1 MVAACL
7 TWSWAGAALAAAP
20 LASSGSGDADRQAA
34 TGATPDEG
42 VLVPALK
49 AVGLAP
55 DEARALAPRSDSGD
69 TLDGV
74 RVNGYETATAEG
86 LKAAVEPFIG
96 RPISKAMLERLRAAI
111 ETTPTGETGRVFV
124 ARFPRQSI
132 AGGRIA
138 LVVTVQRDPQAELL
152 RGSDAGGGPAGVVP
166 ILRTGAPGRGPHFF
180 LGLDNQ
186 LSRALGDERV
196 YVGARLDDVFDPR
209 STLGLLLMATPDPD
223 VYRGGSLNH
232 GFRFSDRWR
241 LDVGASASEVDYT
254 EGATTSRRTLVK
266 FEPVATRRFALGGQ
280 AWHEARLGLEW
291 RADHA
296 EVTRGGQS
304 RTFELPGLLIQPGWA
319 ASLSDRFG
327 RTRLDLGLNCNTGWR
342 GETSDYRAYGSRDA
356 RYAALRAEATRV
368 TKLGAWGQWVARGT
382 VQFADQD
389 IPSLDHFYGS
399 GQAGVRGYDEN
410 RYHGADAWFVSTEHQ
425 GPRFPLPAKCSW
437 QPVWFVDAAGFPG
450 GQTDDTIVGIGVGL
464 RVRVGEGFT
473 LRVDA
478 ARAAGERSA
487 RDEAGVVHFSTS
499 LRW

>member
-1 MVAACL
+1 M
-7 TWSWAGAALAAAP
+7 
-20 LASSGSGDADRQAA
+20 
-34 TGATPDEG
+34 
-42 VLVPALK
+42 LVPALRQV
-49 AVGLAP
+49 ALAP
-55 DEARALAPRSDSGD
+55 DEAQAQAPDPQSVPGDSVE
-69 TLDGV
+69 GV
-74 RVNGYETATAEG
+74 SVSGYEAVVAEG

-96 RPISKAMLERLRAAI
+96 KPVSKAMLERLRAAV
-111 ETTPTGETGRVFV
+111 EATPTGETGRVFV
-124 ARFPRQSI
+124 ARYPRQSI
-132 AGGRIA
+132 SRGRVT

-152 RGSDAGGGPAGVVP
+152 RGSDAGGAPAGVVP
-166 ILRTGAPGRGPHFF
+166 ILRTGAPGRGTHFF
-180 LGLDNQ
+180 IGLDNQ

-209 STLGLLLMATPDPD
+209 ATLGVLLMATPDSD
-223 VYRGGSLNH
+223 IYRGGSVNH
-232 GFRFSDRWR
+232 GFRFSERWR

-254 EGATTSRRTLVK
+254 DGATTSRRTLVK
-266 FEPVATRRFALGGQ
+266 IEPVATRRFALGRQ
-280 AWHEARLGLEW
+280 AWHEVRLGLEW

-327 RTRLDLGLNCNTGWR
+327 RTRLDLGLNYNTGWR
-342 GETSDYRAYGSRDA
+342 GETADYRAYGARDA
-356 RYAALRAEATRV
+356 RYATLRTEATRI
-368 TKLGAWGQWVARGT
+368 TKLGAWGQWVVRGT

-410 RYHGADAWFVSTEHQ
+410 RYHGADAWLVSSEHQ
-425 GPRFPLPAKCSW
+425 GPRFSLPAKGTW

-450 GQTDDTIVGIGVGL
+450 DEPDDNIAGVGVGL

-478 ARAAGERSA
+478 ARAVGDRSA
-487 RDEAGVVHFSTS
+487 RDDSGVVHFSANQ
-499 LRW
+499 RW